1 MKLNL
6 FSLGFASLLSLSS
19 PLWAYAYL
27 SEFVSSDGSTLRT
40 TTASSSDQIMNPTWG
55 GSVNFKICTGGTGYA
70 NAGIVESTEIGASSK
85 SAQLVADINQAIQS
99 WKGAG
104 SGTALTMATA
114 TANSD
119 CGPNLGTAY
128 GGNDGKNEIF
138 FNNVFDNGDSV
149 NSGVL
154 AFTILSLE
162 MQNGKL
168 RIVDADILF
177 NSNASINFLTQDYID
192 ANSPSNSTTKFSF
205 LGVLTHEMGHALGL
219 AHSPVND
226 DNDSDGFNTYATMF
240 QAVSSLNHSRVIESL
255 LRDDIASIMNLYS
268 ASGSFSSATY
278 SGSISGYVY
287 RADGTPQRGAQVTA
301 FATGTETSL
310 ASVMTGMAG
319 TKSEPDGA
327 YTIKGLPLN
336 TEFIVFVE
344 PVHRPNV
351 HPNFVYNVINTP
363 ITSALSG
370 SSEGYKTFAVEAYP
384 DVQVADVRLTGDAS
398 SSPGLG
404 DATRFTLSS
413 ATPAETDINFYL
425 STSFNSPNDAIST
438 ALAVNPDDTSDT
450 PTIANS
456 NPLVVKLTI
465 PTDLSVFPNPRVSV
479 SAVKGSSTYD
489 WTDFVP
495 TGDLRTTSAT
505 MTMHLPTTPS
515 DLNGS
520 YTVTVSLSD
529 SKYGDFTSER
539 NITIQ
544 DWNASPNAGIV
555 FADGTDLDNSG
566 NSSGGGGGCS
576 FQSQNATSSGL
587 PLFSLFLALGL
598 YVSRYGRRPSPVP
611 GDVL

>member
-1 MKLNL
+1 M
-6 FSLGFASLLSLSS
+6 LSAPSQ
-19 PLWAYAYL
+19 LWAYAYL

-55 GSVNFKICTGGTGYA
+55 GSVNFKICTGGTGYGT
-70 NAGIVESTEIGASSK
+70 AGILESTEMGAPSK
-85 SAQLVADINQAIQS
+85 SAQLVADINEAIQT

-104 SGTALTMATA
+104 AGTSLTMATA
-114 TANSD
+114 TANSG

-138 FNNVFDNGDSV
+138 FNNVFDNGDGMD
-149 NSGVL
+149 SGVL

-162 MQNGKL
+162 MQNEKL

-177 NSNASINFLTQDYID
+177 NSNAGIDFLTQDYID

-240 QAVSSLNHSRVIESL
+240 QAVSSLNHSLAIQNL
-255 LRDDIASIMNLYS
+255 FRDDIASIMNLYT
-268 ASGSFSSATY
+268 ASGSFSSSNY
-278 SGSISGYVY
+278 SGSVSGYVY
-287 RADGTPQRGAQVTA
+287 RADGTPQRGAHVTA
-301 FATGTETSL
+301 FATGAATSL
-310 ASVMTGMAG
+310 AAVMTGMAG

-351 HPNFVYNVINTP
+351 HSNFVYNVYNTP
-363 ITSALSG
+363 ITSALSS

-404 DATRFTLSS
+404 EATKFTLSS
-413 ATPAETDINFYL
+413 DAPAETDINFYL
-425 STSFNSPNDAIST
+425 STSFTSPNDAVST
-438 ALAVNPDDTSDT
+438 ALTVNPDDSSNV
-450 PTIANS
+450 PTITNS
-456 NPLVVKLTI
+456 NPLTVELTI
-465 PTDLSVFPNPRVSV
+465 PTDLSVFSNPQVSV
-479 SAVKGSSTYD
+479 SALKGSTTYD

-495 TGDLRTTSAT
+495 TGDLRTISAT

-520 YTVTVSLSD
+520 YTITVTLSD
-529 SKYGDFTSER
+529 SKYGDFTAER
-539 NITIQ
+539 DITIQ
-544 DWNASPNAGIV
+544 DWNSSPNAGIV
-555 FADGTDLDNSG
+555 FADGTDPDNSG

-576 FQSQNATSSGL
+576 LQSQNTTSAGPLVFGFLLTFGL
-587 PLFSLFLALGL
+587 FIGH
-598 YVSRYGRRPSPVP
+598 SRKGFKLWNKMS
-611 GDVL
+611 